1 MASLG
6 LLKPWDSSS
15 IPGNSQEDDC
25 TPCKEVN
32 GII

>member
-1 MASLG
+1 MVSLG

-15 IPGNSQEDDC
+15 IPGNSQEGDC
-25 TPCKEVN
+25 TSCKEVS